1 LTNEDVINKLEKHRR
16 AEAQALFSRF
26 ARAFNLGLPKVEN
39 LYECEPNPFIGG
51 DGELDLSGRRLG
63 RGEKLSLKSPLNFS
77 LPSMLQGQNE
87 APGLC
92 TIQLLNLMAQLQNR
106 LVDAAKKAS
115 ALRGP
120 AGQPDDTREVTA
132 LPVTHFQI
140 PSALLQRQLVA
151 YDRGADLLPLI
162 SAFAFHP
169 PGAGALSFD
178 LNGIEQ
184 ALLRSM
190 MRGRSAVNLHV
201 RQFTFMGEVRQA
213 GRLSALSLH
222 IQQEELPVTVREAIT
237 KELDTAER
245 ITRLQNLVEDAINF
259 LARLGGTQVGG
270 ADGAMLLH
278 KYTTEVLLLGESQW
292 KQSVTATIE
301 REIRLCHLRALF
313 LCLEGI
319 SGGLEHRVDGRY
331 KEELPAELQ
340 AELTNAAKHID
351 LPFLVPILRD
361 FLSEKL
367 NTSMNPDFGLK
378 ARACSDP
385 RATSCV
391 VGVPGRSKRCVTA
404 HDAVLPRVC
413 AGVPSLRQRRARGK
427 ELVEIRSRCAQAQ
440 AWMCR
445 LQAPEQLRIVRVGD
459 AIRTVM

>member
-1 LTNEDVINKLEKHRR
+1 MLEEASLGCIQHMPDILQWHALLFEVFGATGLRREDASSLTNEDVIHKLEKQRR
-16 AEAQALFSRF
+16 PEAERLFSRF

-51 DGELDLSGRRLG
+51 DGELDLSGRRLA
-63 RGEKLSLKSPLNFS
+63 RGEKLTLKSPLTFS
-77 LPSMLQGQNE
+77 LPSMLQGSNE

-92 TIQLLNLMAQLQNR
+92 TIQILNLMGQLQNR
-106 LVDAAKKAS
+106 LIDAAQ
-115 ALRGP
+115 RVEP
-120 AGQPDDTREVTA
+120 AAHPDNARDVKV
-132 LPVTHFQI
+132 LPVTHFQTPRAI
-140 PSALLQRQLVA
+140 LERQLIA
-151 YDRGADLLPLI
+151 YDRSADLLPLI

-184 ALLRSM
+184 GLVRSI
-190 MRGRSAVNLHV
+190 MRGRSAINLQV

-213 GRLSALSLH
+213 GRLSALSIH
-222 IQQEELPVTVREAIT
+222 IQQEELPVTVREAIA
-237 KELDTAER
+237 KELDNAER

-270 ADGAMLLH
+270 ADGAMPLH
-278 KYTTEVLLLGESQW
+278 QYTTEVLLLDELQW
-292 KQSVTATIE
+292 KQSVTVTIE

-331 KEELPAELQ
+331 KEELPAELH

-351 LPFLVPILRD
+351 LPLLVPILRD

-367 NTSMNPDFGLK
+367 NTSMNADVGLK
-378 ARACSDP
+378 VNLGRRCGHRYAASSKFV
-385 RATSCV
+385 ASV
-391 VGVPGRSKRCVTA
+391 FSVP
-404 HDAVLPRVC
+404 
-413 AGVPSLRQRRARGK
+413 
-427 ELVEIRSRCAQAQ
+427 
-440 AWMCR
+440 
-445 LQAPEQLRIVRVGD
+445 
-459 AIRTVM
+459 